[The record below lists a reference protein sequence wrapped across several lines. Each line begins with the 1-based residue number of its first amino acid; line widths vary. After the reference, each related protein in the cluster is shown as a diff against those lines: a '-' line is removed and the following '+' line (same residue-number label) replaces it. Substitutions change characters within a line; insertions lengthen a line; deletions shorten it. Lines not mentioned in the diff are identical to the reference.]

1 MPPCLKT
8 AILLSK
14 FMAICWAKIDSK
26 HIEQKDRKHHS
37 YQFKTLAMYIT

>member
-26 HIEQKDRKHHS
+26 HIEQKDKNTTATNL
-37 YQFKTLAMYIT
+37 KP